1 MPRCPSTSLIEDVA
15 AGTPAKPGMKSWG
28 MIVPLDGK
36 NYTATSP
43 LAYHEPDKMAVAILE
58 MNHRAWHTA
67 RETGLSEIHAPAS
80 VYNSVVHDASRNLSV
95 VSLLVGRLGHDAT
108 VRLSR

>member
-1 MPRCPSTSLIEDVA
+1 
-15 AGTPAKPGMKSWG
+15 
-28 MIVPLDGK
+28 
-36 NYTATSP
+36 
-43 LAYHEPDKMAVAILE
+43 MAVAILE

-67 RETGLSEIHAPAS
+67 RETVMREIYAQAS
-80 VYNSVVHDASRNLSV
+80 VYNSDVHDASRDLSM